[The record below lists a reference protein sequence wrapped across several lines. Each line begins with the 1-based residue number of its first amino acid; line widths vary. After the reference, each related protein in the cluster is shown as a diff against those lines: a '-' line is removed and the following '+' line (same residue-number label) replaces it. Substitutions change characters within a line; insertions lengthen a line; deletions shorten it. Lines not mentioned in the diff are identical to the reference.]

1 MSNRQRL
8 FLIVVIAVL
17 LLAVPLGRSI
27 MFTVNERELAVVL
40 RFGEPIVDYTEPGL
54 KFKMPLIDEVRRLP
68 KTHQFWIGTGTEI
81 LVDVTT
87 ADLKKIEV
95 TPWAIWRITDPKQFV
110 KFLRTTET
118 AESRVKDIVRNGIR
132 YAIRSYNLAEVV
144 RSSDREL
151 TYTFQVESPE
161 LSEPAG
167 EPGPDGH
174 PAASEEGRTSGISGL
189 RQPGADEPIE
199 VGRKLIVEEVK
210 SAVEKRLRGDA
221 PKKGGTTEEAG
232 KTETAD
238 QAVRGIELVDVG
250 IAKIDFV
257 DVVRD
262 AAFQR
267 LIAFMESIAQKNE
280 AAGERAKTEILN
292 QTDAEVQKIEGEG
305 KGEANKIQ
313 GQVDAQIIQMYADA
327 IKKTGEFYNFVRT
340 LEAYKK
346 AIGSNTRLILTT
358 DSDMFKLLK
367 TMPPV
372 SPLPSDEASTRESS
386 TKSEAAQPKATE
398 KAPAEK
404 SSP

>member
-8 FLIVVIAVL
+8 LLIVAIAVL
-17 LLAVPLGRSI
+17 LLAFPLGRSI

-95 TPWAIWRITDPKQFV
+95 TSWAIWRITDPKQFV

-144 RSSDREL
+144 RSTEREL

-161 LSEPAG
+161 RSKTAG

-174 PAASEEGRTSGISGL
+174 REERRTSGISGL

-199 VGRKLIVEEVK
+199 VGRKRIVEEVK
-210 SAVEKRLRGDA
+210 NAVEKRLRGDA
-221 PKKGGTTEEAG
+221 PKKAGKTEEAG
-232 KTETAD
+232 KTENAD

-250 IAKIDFV
+250 VAKIDFV
-257 DVVRD
+257 DIVRD

-280 AAGERAKTEILN
+280 ADGERAKTEILN
-292 QTDAEVQKIEGEG
+292 QTDAEVQQIEGEG

-313 GQVDAQIIQMYADA
+313 GEADAQIIQMYADA
-327 IKKTGEFYNFVRT
+327 IRQTGEFYGFVRT

-346 AIGSNTRLILTT
+346 AVGSNTRLILTT
-358 DSDMFKLLK
+358 DSDMFKMLK

-372 SPLPSDEASTRESS
+372 SPSPPGEASTEESP

-398 KAPAEK
+398 KPPAEK
-404 SSP
+404 PSP